1 MNIIY
6 TNIII
11 YEVQYIISLINIK
24 IKKIEQSNSI
34 DNKSIF
40 KIINNDIT
48 SGKWNDWKNFNGMK
62 NIIL

>member
-11 YEVQYIISLINIK
+11 YKVQYIISLINIK

-40 KIINNDIT
+40 KIINNDLI

>member
-1 MNIIY
+1 MIL
-6 TNIII
+6 
-11 YEVQYIISLINIK
+11 VNIK

-40 KIINNDIT
+40 KIINNDLI

>member
-6 TNIII
+6 TNIIM
-11 YEVQYIISLINIK
+11 YKVQYIISLINIK

-40 KIINNDIT
+40 KIINNDLI

>member
-11 YEVQYIISLINIK
+11 YKIQYIISLINIK

-34 DNKSIF
+34 NNKSIF
-40 KIINNDIT
+40 KIINNDLI

>member
-40 KIINNDIT
+40 KIINNDLI